1 MLLNPFPRRKK
12 LCAAGAGVIIAAGC
26 ASTPRNPVLDSYPAG
41 IIGHTTVMYYDVHGR
56 TFDEVRADMRRL
68 GPKVADSSFVGETRS
83 PMRWSWRTESMNG
96 SCSIRDVTV
105 SVNAQVTLPRW
116 TPPADTEPGLAAEW
130 ARFISALETHEA
142 GHKDIS
148 AKAGSEI
155 VSRLRTLSGGCS
167 QLGTRANDLARVIVD
182 KASDEQKTYDA
193 VTRHGLTQGTAFGGG
208 RTRVTVFTANSPMVL
223 LTPPLPGTVRAP
235 FPVAIDRAYTLTRGV
250 YDAAGLRVNAADSSA
265 HALGDSLTVHGML
278 ARFQMTELV
287 DCGTLAGGT
296 TADSIDVTL
305 FVTSRFSANPPAG
318 SWMTNTVQAVARPAG
333 APPNVCR
340 SLGTLERFLANSL
353 RSRLA
358 RPEP

>member
-1 MLLNPFPRRKK
+1 M
-12 LCAAGAGVIIAAGC
+12 IITAGC

-105 SVNAQVTLPRW
+105 SVNAQITLPRW

-130 ARFISALETHEA
+130 TRFIAALETHEA

-167 QLGTRANDLARVIVD
+167 QLATRANDLAHAIVD
-182 KASDEQKTYDA
+182 KASDDQKTYDA
-193 VTRHGLTQGTAFGGG
+193 ITRHGLNQGTAFGGG
-208 RTRVTVFTANSPMVL
+208 RNRATLFTANTPMVL

-235 FPVAIDRAYTLTRGV
+235 FPVSIDRAYALTRGV
-250 YDAAGLRVNAADSSA
+250 YEAAGLHVNAADSSA
-265 HALGDSLTVHGML
+265 HALGDSLTVHGKL
-278 ARFQMTELV
+278 ARFAMTELV
-287 DCGTLAGGT
+287 DCGTLADGR
-296 TADSIDVTL
+296 TADSIDVAL
-305 FVTSRFSANPPAG
+305 FVTSRVTANPPTA
-318 SWMTNTVQAVARPAG
+318 SWMTNTVQAVAHPAG

-340 SLGTLERFLANSL
+340 SLGTLERFLANGV
-353 RSRLA
+353 RTRLA
-358 RPEP
+358 KPEP